1 MLVHEIV
8 EMMKIL
14 PVDIERQLIIK
25 SEDTTDP
32 DYGCIPAKRTI
43 KALLERG
50 IVNID
55 KPPNPT
61 SHEIVAWVKR
71 ILGVKKAGHAGTLE
85 LN

>member
-1 MLVHEIV
+1 
-8 EMMKIL
+8 MMKML
-14 PVDIERQLIIK
+14 PVDAERQLITK
-25 SEDTTDP
+25 AEDTTDSE
-32 DYGCIPAKRTI
+32 YGCFPAERTI
-43 KALLERG
+43 KVLLERG

>member
-1 MLVHEIV
+1 MLP
-8 EMMKIL
+8 M
-14 PVDIERQLIIK
+14 DSERQLIIK
-25 SEDTTDP
+25 AEDTTDLE
-32 DYGCIPAKRTI
+32 YGCFPAERTI

-61 SHEIVAWVKR
+61 SHEIVAWIKQ
-71 ILGVKKAGHAGTLE
+71 ILGVKKAGHAGTLV